1 MLNGGPVSWCF
12 KRQPIV
18 ALSSTEA
25 EYIALTLAAK
35 EATWL
40 RLLLTELRPLQPDQ
54 RHALI
59 KVYKGNTCVRHI
71 HKNQDIVR
79 GGGGEQV
86 GQVHC
91 HSTEKRQ
98 PGIDSFGPHPSLLL

>member
-1 MLNGGPVSWCF
+1 MLNGGLVSWYF

-18 ALSSTEA
+18 ALSSTKT

-59 KVYKGNTCVRHI
+59 KVYKGNTCVQQI
-71 HKNQDIVR
+71 HEDQDIVR
-79 GGGGEQV
+79 GAGGGASRT
-86 GQVHC
+86 G
-91 HSTEKRQ
+91 
-98 PGIDSFGPHPSLLL
+98 PLSFR